1 MKFKTAL
8 YLDDIRTPMIL
19 GMDIV
24 RSYDE
29 FVQYCQDHG
38 TPDLISFDHDLSMEH
53 YPAGVQTVQESI
65 DYSGYAEK
73 TGYHCAQFL
82 VENKIPV
89 RYWNVHSW
97 NVVGK
102 RNIEA
107 LLREHYPAG
116 EVKLDI
122 PFVCK

>member
-1 MKFKTAL
+1 MKAQRL
-8 YLDDIRTPMIL
+8 A

-29 FVQYCQDHG
+29 FVQYFATHDA
-38 TPDLISFDHDLSMEH
+38 PDLISFDHDLSADH
-53 YPAGVQTVQESI
+53 YPTGAQTGDEVI
-65 DYSGYAEK
+65 DYSRVEK
-73 TGYHCAQFL
+73 TGYHCAQFV

-122 PFVCK
+122 PFFCK